1 MRMARS
7 LVLCLLVL
15 FGLARIAVMLP
26 YRVIHQDFAHYYLS
40 SRLWYE
46 GTSPYPVALGALHA
60 RYGFHE
66 ADVIPHATNPPP
78 LVWLFAP
85 LTALSPW
92 AAYLVWVGLQGLSLL
107 ALLLGVRCLLGD
119 RLPVDAWLMLSA
131 LTWVS
136 APVFAHFRDGQVQL
150 LLAALI
156 LVAYAL
162 QRRGWHHSAV
172 ALITLTGMLKLFPL
186 ALVPWFVWQASPRW
200 RGRACYALEALGLA
214 AVMVALTG
222 LQAWRDFAT
231 YGLPII
237 QAYLVDHPTNYSLT
251 AWVSALARA
260 FGVPATPAA
269 LSGWLRLGT
278 FAGVSCIVLA
288 YAASLRQRHEPELPF
303 ALLCI
308 AMVIGSPTAW
318 AHYLVL
324 LIAPL
329 TLVSTVLWPQ
339 LSVLGRGSLVGV
351 GLLVMT
357 VGTERLVSSPYDWL
371 NILLWHAPLYA
382 LLGLGGWLG
391 MILWRAQPR
400 VIAPYRGSFAA

>member
-1 MRMARS
+1 MRTARS

-15 FGLARIAVMLP
+15 LGLARIAVMLP

-46 GTSPYPVALGALHA
+46 GVSPYPVALGALHA
-60 RYGFHE
+60 RYNFHE

-107 ALLLGVRCLLGD
+107 ALLWGVRCLLGD

-131 LTWVS
+131 LTFVS
-136 APVFAHFRDGQVQL
+136 EPVYTHFRDGQVQL

-156 LVAYAL
+156 LAAYAQ
-162 QRRGWHHSAV
+162 QRRGWHLGAV

-200 RGRACYALEALGLA
+200 PGRACYALEAVGLA
-214 AVMVALTG
+214 SLMVALTG

-231 YGLPII
+231 YALPII
-237 QAYLVDHPTNYSLT
+237 QAYLVDHPTNYSVT
-251 AWVSALARA
+251 AWVSAVARA
-260 FGVPATPAA
+260 SGVPATLAA
-269 LSGWLRLGT
+269 LVGWLRLGT
-278 FAGVSCIVLA
+278 LAGFFGIGLA
-288 YAASLRQRHEPELPF
+288 YAAGLRQRDEPELPF
-303 ALLCI
+303 ALLSI
-308 AMVIGSPTAW
+308 AMVVGSPTAW

-329 TLVSTVLWPQ
+329 TLVGTVLWPR
-339 LSVLGRGSLVGV
+339 LSVLGRGSLIGV

-357 VGTERLVSSPYDWL
+357 VGTERMVSSPYDWL

-382 LLGLGGWLG
+382 LLGLGGWLV
-391 MILWRAQPR
+391 MILRRAQPR
-400 VIAPYRGSFAA
+400 VISPHRAALAA